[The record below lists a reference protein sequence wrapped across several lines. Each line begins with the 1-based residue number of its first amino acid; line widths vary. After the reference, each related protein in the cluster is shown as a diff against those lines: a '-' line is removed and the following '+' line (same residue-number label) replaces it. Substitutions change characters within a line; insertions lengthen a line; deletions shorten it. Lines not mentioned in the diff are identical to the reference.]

1 MKKIYYNMAAE
12 KEEILTQAKE
22 NDWILKE
29 DAVTIDGKYLVF
41 YTRTDEK
48 LKELEQE
55 NAELKI
61 QQAQS
66 LMEIFNA
73 LNTINTN
80 NEINQATM
88 MMELLNMIATLQGGE

>member
-48 LKELEQE
+48 LKELGEE
-55 NAELKI
+55 NVELKI

-66 LMEIFNA
+66 SMEIFSA
-73 LNTINTN
+73 LSTMNTN